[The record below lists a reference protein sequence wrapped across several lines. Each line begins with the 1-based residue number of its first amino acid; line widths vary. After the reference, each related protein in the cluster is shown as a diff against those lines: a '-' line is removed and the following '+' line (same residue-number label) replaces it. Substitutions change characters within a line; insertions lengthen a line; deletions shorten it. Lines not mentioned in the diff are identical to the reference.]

1 MFHLVSR
8 SACHKF
14 WRFLCSC
21 FYNDRYNL
29 DILNSLN
36 RVARK
41 KYRWKLCW
49 KPRKMFAAPFSVYF
63 SCHPVVRL
71 QWCWQLIHVQM
82 SGLPGWQSGYIKLT
96 FPLWEWQDA
105 VSQDNKAVT
114 NSCLRWQL
122 SDLFIDND
130 QAEPLHEKHHLTV
143 EDVPAVRQDGQL
155 G

>member
-1 MFHLVSR
+1 MFHLVFH
-8 SACHKF
+8 SACCKF
-14 WRFLCSC
+14 WRFLRSC
-21 FYNDRYNL
+21 FHNDRYNL
-29 DILNSLN
+29 DILYSLN

-41 KYRWKLCW
+41 KISMETLLEAKKYVHSAVL
-49 KPRKMFAAPFSVYF
+49 AYF

-71 QWCWQLIHVQM
+71 QWCWQLIHVLM